1 MQDDSLETSTSIS
14 QLLRESYLAETK
26 HQGKSERSRSEP
38 VSQNFHYGNASG
50 DSDEVAAQDDL
61 PDLSAFLSQEE
72 LDESVNL
79 ARQAIDQNPLET
91 KQDELQAHPQHPPD
105 QLNNTGKHKQMA
117 QSTALKTS
125 DNSLHSNFCQEHI
138 TNTKGSKASSQDLKK
153 HHLPS
158 ESESKKEFLN
168 KAADFIEELSSLFKA
183 HNSERIRPRT
193 CKNYKSKIDS
203 KNKSAQ
209 KGSSSL
215 SLASENRERLSILT
229 PQDLENKPGK
239 TLEQTDDQ
247 QAANL
252 ESISQLT
259 SAELKTESESAS
271 VYSDEPIGQPPR
283 FTQKLKSREVPE
295 GSKVQLDCIV
305 VGIPAPEVRWYCEG
319 KELENSPDIQ
329 IIQTGDRHSLII
341 VEAFEE
347 DTGRYSC
354 FASNIYG
361 TDSTS
366 AEIYIEGISS
376 SDSEGEIIKD
386 EMDHKPKAANTS
398 VNAASPAVRTAT
410 KHQET
415 SKAPPAVVQP
425 VSVPVQAVSTPVN
438 QPGSHTVH
446 RGEALPPRRPGAP
459 GQGQRTF
466 LPQLQEE
473 HSSTYGTAQDG
484 SWCIPAAMGL
494 HGMDPGA
501 FQQPWGCTGWI
512 LVHSSSHGAARDGS
526 WCIPAAMGLH
536 GMDPGAFQHLWD
548 CTGWILVH
556 SSTYGAARDGSW
568 CIPAA
573 MGLHGMDP
581 GAFQQPWGCTGWIL
595 VHSSSHGTARDGSWC
610 IAPFQ
615 QHLWDCTG
623 WILVHSSTYGAAR
636 DGSWCIPAPMGLH
649 GMDPGAFQQPWDC
662 TGWILVHSS
671 TYGTARDG
679 SWCIP
684 AAMGLHGMDPGAFQQ
699 PWGCTGW
706 ILVHS
711 SSSDMEGH
719 LDAQSPTNYL
729 QGLDGR
735 PIIAA
740 PVFTKMLQDISASEG
755 QLVVFECRVKG
766 APSPKVEWYR
776 EGTLIEDSPDFRI
789 LQKKPRSMAEPE
801 EICTLVIAE
810 VFSED
815 SGSFTCTAS
824 NKYGT
829 VSSIARLT
837 VKAPEDSSNAAALH
851 TTSSIDFV
859 ATEHQAPP
867 QTPPSH
873 RANQTP
879 KAKLEGVLVNHNEP
893 RSSSK
898 VGLRVHFKLP
908 EDEKGSESSSEDG
921 PGTTNQIRPNHF
933 PEKINGQPMKIPEPT
948 SPSKEPPPVLAKPK
962 LDQSQLKQLH
972 NQVLLE
978 QQQVHQASL
987 RELSF
992 NTTLVNSATSFYQQS
1007 TSSLYKQSSASASQ
1021 AFGYSRPKQ
1030 LLPPPTPPPASPS
1043 ASSSVTFSSIPQ
1055 ATQRTNVENFLG
1067 NPPPAPSR
1075 PSGGFTSKSEQSL
1088 PSPKESVVPPLTLST
1103 CSVKQ
1108 FQAQTVTPA
1117 PLSPTGRIQ
1126 NPVAFLSAVLPSL
1139 PTAPSTNAMGLPRST
1154 PATPT
1159 QGLTKKNL
1167 KPLPLATEDSI
1178 RENKVALVKDLERK
1192 LHFREDANQ
1201 QSGQQEYR
1209 ISSFEQRL
1217 MNEIEFRLER
1227 TPVDE
1232 SDDEVQH
1239 EEIPTGKYIA
1249 PIFDKRLKHFRVME
1263 GSPITFTCKIVGI
1276 PVPKVYWFKD
1286 GKQISKK
1293 NTHFKMN
1300 REEDGTCS
1308 LHIEAAS
1315 NDDDGNYT
1323 IMAANPQV
1331 SGLPTPDLTWLLNG
1345 KPVLPDARHKMLVRE
1360 TGVHSLLIDPLSQ
1373 SDAGTYTCLATNK
1386 TGQNSFTLELT
1397 VVAKEVQ
1404 RAPMFLE
1411 KLQNCG
1417 VPEGYPVRLEG
1428 RVVGMPPPVFYWKKD
1443 NETIPSNRER
1453 MSMHQDTTGYVCLLI
1468 QPAKKADAGWY
1479 TLSAKNEAGIVSC
1492 TARLDIYGTQKA
1504 PALFEN
1510 YSTPFN
1516 HYLCKME

>member
-1 MQDDSLETSTSIS
+1 MQDDSLESSTSIS
-14 QLLRESYLAETK
+14 QLLRESYLAETR
-26 HQGKSERSRSEP
+26 HRGNSERSRSE
-38 VSQNFHYGNASG
+38 STSHNFLYGNTCG
-50 DSDEVAAQDDL
+50 DSDEIAAQDDL

-72 LDESVNL
+72 LNESVNL

-91 KQDELQAHPQHPPD
+91 KQDELQTP
-105 QLNNTGKHKQMA
+105 
-117 QSTALKTS
+117 LKTS
-125 DNSLHSNFCQEHI
+125 DNGLHTNFCQDHVRD
-138 TNTKGSKASSQDLKK
+138 TKGSKGSSQDLKK
-153 HHLPS
+153 QHLPS

-193 CKNYKSKIDS
+193 CKNYRSKIDS

-215 SLASENRERLSILT
+215 SSTTENRERLSIPL
-229 PQDLENKPGK
+229 PQDLENKAEK
-239 TLEQTDDQ
+239 AFEKLDDQ
-247 QAANL
+247 PAANL
-252 ESISQLT
+252 ESINQLT
-259 SAELKTESESAS
+259 SAELKAESESAS

-295 GSKVQLDCIV
+295 GTKVQLDCIV

-329 IIQTGDRHSLII
+329 IIQTGDRHSLVI

-366 AEIYIEGISS
+366 AEIYIEGVSS
-376 SDSEGEIIKD
+376 SDSEGETIKD
-386 EMDHKPKAANTS
+386 EMDQDVSCFFCMWKNS
-398 VNAASPAVRTAT
+398 LYSL
-410 KHQET
+410 KHH
-415 SKAPPAVVQP
+415 VMFC
-425 VSVPVQAVSTPVN
+425 N
-438 QPGSHTVH
+438 
-446 RGEALPPRRPGAP
+446 
-459 GQGQRTF
+459 
-466 LPQLQEE
+466 PQ
-473 HSSTYGTAQDG
+473 
-484 SWCIPAAMGL
+484 
-494 HGMDPGA
+494 
-501 FQQPWGCTGWI
+501 
-512 LVHSSSHGAARDGS
+512 
-526 WCIPAAMGLH
+526 
-536 GMDPGAFQHLWD
+536 
-548 CTGWILVH
+548 
-556 SSTYGAARDGSW
+556 
-568 CIPAA
+568 
-573 MGLHGMDP
+573 
-581 GAFQQPWGCTGWIL
+581 
-595 VHSSSHGTARDGSWC
+595 
-610 IAPFQ
+610 
-615 QHLWDCTG
+615 
-623 WILVHSSTYGAAR
+623 
-636 DGSWCIPAPMGLH
+636 
-649 GMDPGAFQQPWDC
+649 
-662 TGWILVHSS
+662 
-671 TYGTARDG
+671 
-679 SWCIP
+679 
-684 AAMGLHGMDPGAFQQ
+684 
-699 PWGCTGW
+699 
-706 ILVHS
+706 
-711 SSSDMEGH
+711 
-719 LDAQSPTNYL
+719 AQSPTNYL

-735 PIIAA
+735 PIVAA

-789 LQKKPRSMAEPE
+789 LQKK

-837 VKAPEDSSNAAALH
+837 VKASEDSSNAAALH
-851 TTSSIDFV
+851 TMSSINLV
-859 ATEHQAPP
+859 AAEHQSPP
-867 QTPPSH
+867 HVPSQHVNQPPK
-873 RANQTP
+873 P
-879 KAKLEGVLVNHNEP
+879 KLEGVLVNHNEP

-898 VGLRVHFKLP
+898 IGLRVHFKLP
-908 EDEKGSESSSEDG
+908 EDDKESESPPEDG
-921 PGTTNQIRPNHF
+921 LGTTNQSRPNYF
-933 PEKINGQPMKIPEPT
+933 QDRINGQPVKVPEPT

-962 LDQSQLKQLH
+962 LDQTQLKQLH

-978 QQQVHQASL
+978 QQLVHQTST

-992 NTTLVNSATSFYQQS
+992 NTALLNSATSFSQQS
-1007 TSSLYKQSSASASQ
+1007 TSTMYKQSKASASQ
-1021 AFGYSRPKQ
+1021 AFNYTRPKQ
-1030 LLPPPTPPPASPS
+1030 FLSPQTPPPTISS
-1043 ASSSVTFSSIPQ
+1043 SSSSVTIYSSVSQ
-1055 ATQRTNVENFLG
+1055 GTQRTNNKENVTA
-1067 NPPPAPSR
+1067 NPPPTPSR
-1075 PSGGFTSKSEQSL
+1075 PSGAFTSKSDQSL
-1088 PSPKESVVPPLTLST
+1088 SSPKESTVPPLTLST
-1103 CSVKQ
+1103 SSVKQ
-1108 FQAQTVTPA
+1108 FQPQSVTPT
-1117 PLSPTGRIQ
+1117 PVSPTGRIP

-1139 PTAPSTNAMGLPRST
+1139 PSAPSTNAMGLPKST
-1154 PATPT
+1154 PVTST

-1167 KPLPLATEDSI
+1167 KPLPLATDDSI
-1178 RENKVALVKDLERK
+1178 WENKNMTHLALSRVSLA
-1192 LHFREDANQ
+1192 L
-1201 QSGQQEYR
+1201 QEYR

-1293 NTHFKMN
+1293 NSHFKMS

-1308 LHIEAAS
+1308 LHIETS
-1315 NDDDGNYT
+1315 TNDDDGNYT
-1323 IMAANPQV
+1323 IMAANPQGRVSCSGHLMVQSIPIRGRISTIQPHRTRSRVPEGDREAVQERFFRPYFLQAPGDMVAHEGRLCRLDCKV

-1345 KPVLPDARHKMLVRE
+1345 KPVLPDSTHKMLVRE

-1373 SDAGTYTCLATNK
+1373 NDAGTYTCLATNRA
-1386 TGQNSFTLELT
+1386 GQNSFTLELT
-1397 VVAKEVQ
+1397 VVAKEVKK
-1404 RAPMFLE
+1404 APMFLE

-1417 VPEGYPVRLEG
+1417 VPEGYPVRLEC
-1428 RVVGMPPPVFYWKKD
+1428 RVVGMPPPIFYWKKD

-1492 TARLDIYGTQKA
+1492 TARLDIYGRYQLVSKTNQY
-1504 PALFEN
+1504 FI
-1510 YSTPFN
+1510 
-1516 HYLCKME
+1516 

>member
-1 MQDDSLETSTSIS
+1 MQDDSLESSTSIS

-38 VSQNFHYGNASG
+38 ASHNFHYGNASG

-79 ARQAIDQNPLET
+79 ARQAIGQNPLET
-91 KQDELQAHPQHPPD
+91 KQDELQARSQHPPD
-105 QLNNTGKHKQMA
+105 QLKNTGKHKQMA
-117 QSTALKTS
+117 QSSALKTS
-125 DNSLHSNFCQEHI
+125 DNGLHSNFCKDRVR
-138 TNTKGSKASSQDLKK
+138 NTKGSKGSSQDLKK
-153 HHLPS
+153 QHLPS

-193 CKNYKSKIDS
+193 CKNYRSKIDS

-215 SLASENRERLSILT
+215 SSTSESRERLSIPV
-229 PQDLENKPGK
+229 PQDLENKAF
-239 TLEQTDDQ
+239 EQTDDQ

-252 ESISQLT
+252 ESINQLT
-259 SAELKTESESAS
+259 SAELKPESESAS

-295 GSKVQLDCIV
+295 GTKVQLDCIV

-329 IIQTGDRHSLII
+329 IIQTGDQHSLVI

-366 AEIYIEGISS
+366 AEIYIEGVSS

-386 EMDHKPKAANTS
+386 EMDHKPKPADTS
-398 VNAASPAVRTAT
+398 LNAASPAVRTAT

-415 SKAPPAVVQP
+415 SKAPSAMVQP
-425 VSVPVQAVSTPVN
+425 ASVPVQPVSTPVN
-438 QPGSHTVH
+438 Q
-446 RGEALPPRRPGAP
+446 
-459 GQGQRTF
+459 
-466 LPQLQEE
+466 
-473 HSSTYGTAQDG
+473 
-484 SWCIPAAMGL
+484 
-494 HGMDPGA
+494 
-501 FQQPWGCTGWI
+501 
-512 LVHSSSHGAARDGS
+512 
-526 WCIPAAMGLH
+526 
-536 GMDPGAFQHLWD
+536 
-548 CTGWILVH
+548 
-556 SSTYGAARDGSW
+556 
-568 CIPAA
+568 
-573 MGLHGMDP
+573 
-581 GAFQQPWGCTGWIL
+581 
-595 VHSSSHGTARDGSWC
+595 
-610 IAPFQ
+610 
-615 QHLWDCTG
+615 
-623 WILVHSSTYGAAR
+623 
-636 DGSWCIPAPMGLH
+636 
-649 GMDPGAFQQPWDC
+649 
-662 TGWILVHSS
+662 
-671 TYGTARDG
+671 
-679 SWCIP
+679 
-684 AAMGLHGMDPGAFQQ
+684 
-699 PWGCTGW
+699 
-706 ILVHS
+706 
-711 SSSDMEGH
+711 
-719 LDAQSPTNYL
+719 AQSPTNYL

-829 VSSIARLT
+829 VSSIAHLT
-837 VKAPEDSSNAAALH
+837 VKASEDSSNAATLH
-851 TTSSIDFV
+851 PMSSINLI
-859 ATEHQAPP
+859 AAEHQPP
-867 QTPPSH
+867 PCTPSH
-873 RANQTP
+873 RVVNQTP
-879 KAKLEGVLVNHNEP
+879 KPKLEGVLVNHNEP

-898 VGLRVHFKLP
+898 IGLRVHFKLP
-908 EDEKGSESSSEDG
+908 EDDKGSESSPEDG
-921 PGTTNQIRPNHF
+921 PGATNQIRPTYF
-933 PEKINGQPMKIPEPT
+933 QERINGQPMKIPEPT

-962 LDQSQLKQLH
+962 LDQTQLKQLH

-978 QQQVHQASL
+978 QQQVHQTPT

-992 NTTLVNSATSFYQQS
+992 NTALLNSATSLHQQS
-1007 TSSLYKQSSASASQ
+1007 TSTMYKQSKASASQ
-1021 AFGYSRPKQ
+1021 AFIYTRPKQ
-1030 LLPPPTPPPASPS
+1030 FLPPQTTPPTSS
-1043 ASSSVTFSSIPQ
+1043 SSSSSVTTFSNVPQ
-1055 ATQRTNVENFLG
+1055 GTQRTNNKENFTG
-1067 NPPPAPSR
+1067 NPPLAQSR
-1075 PSGGFTSKSEQSL
+1075 SSGGFTSKSEQSL
-1088 PSPKESVVPPLTLST
+1088 PSPKESMVPPLTLST
-1103 CSVKQ
+1103 ASVKQ
-1108 FQAQTVTPA
+1108 FQPQSVTPA
-1117 PLSPTGRIQ
+1117 PISPTGWIQ

-1139 PTAPSTNAMGLPRST
+1139 PTVPSTNAMGLPRST

-1167 KPLPLATEDSI
+1167 KPLPLATDDSI
-1178 RENKVALVKDLERK
+1178 RENKAALVKDLERK
-1192 LHFREDANQ
+1192 LRFREDVNQ
-1201 QSGQQEYR
+1201 QSSQQEYR

-1308 LHIEAAS
+1308 LHIEAS
-1315 NDDDGNYT
+1315 TNDDDGNYT
-1323 IMAANPQV
+1323 IMAANPQGRISCSGHLMVQSIPVRGRISTIQPHRTRPRVPEGDKEAVQERFFRPYFLQAPGDMVAHEGRLCRLDCKV

-1345 KPVLPDARHKMLVRE
+1345 KPVLPDGTHKMLVRE
-1360 TGVHSLLIDPLSQ
+1360 NGVHSLLIDPLSQ
-1373 SDAGTYTCLATNK
+1373 NDAGTYTCLATNK
-1386 TGQNSFTLELT
+1386 TGQNSFSLELT
-1397 VVAKEVQ
+1397 VVAKEVKK
-1404 RAPMFLE
+1404 APMFLE

-1417 VPEGYPVRLEG
+1417 VPEGYPVRLEC
-1428 RVVGMPPPVFYWKKD
+1428 RVVGMPPPIFYWKKD

-1479 TLSAKNEAGIVSC
+1479 TLSAKNEAGIASC
-1492 TARLDIYGTQKA
+1492 TARLDIYAQWHRQIPQPIKLRPGGSRYANLTGQGLDIFSAFPTTESPMLFSSPTQKVVESEE
-1504 PALFEN
+1504 L
-1510 YSTPFN
+1510 
-1516 HYLCKME
+1516 

>member
-1 MQDDSLETSTSIS
+1 MPQNVVLCGGQDNQRSKPQTGLGSNIWRNLKSMQDDSLESSTSIS

-26 HQGKSERSRSEP
+26 HQGRSERSRSEP
-38 VSQNFHYGNASG
+38 ASHNFHYGNASG
-50 DSDEVAAQDDL
+50 DSDEVAVQDDL

-72 LDESVNL
+72 LDQSVNL

-91 KQDELQAHPQHPPD
+91 KQDELQAQSQRPPD
-105 QLNNTGKHKQMA
+105 QLKNTGKHKQMA
-117 QSTALKTS
+117 QSAALKTS
-125 DNSLHSNFCQEHI
+125 DNGPHSNFCQDHVR
-138 TNTKGSKASSQDLKK
+138 NTKGSKGSSQDLKK
-153 HHLPS
+153 HLPS

-193 CKNYKSKIDS
+193 CKNYRSKIDS
-203 KNKSAQ
+203 KNKPAP

-215 SLASENRERLSILT
+215 CSTSDNRERLSIPI
-229 PQDLENKPGK
+229 PQDLENKAEK
-239 TLEQTDDQ
+239 TFEQTDDQ
-247 QAANL
+247 QVSNL
-252 ESISQLT
+252 ESINQLT
-259 SAELKTESESAS
+259 STELKPESESAS

-295 GSKVQLDCIV
+295 GTKVQLDCIV

-329 IIQTGDRHSLII
+329 IIQAGDQHSLVI

-366 AEIYIEGISS
+366 AEIYIEGVSS

-386 EMDHKPKAANTS
+386 EMDHKPKQADTS
-398 VNAASPAVRTAT
+398 LNAVRTAT

-415 SKAPPAVVQP
+415 SKTPSAMVQP
-425 VSVPVQAVSTPVN
+425 VSTPVN
-438 QPGSHTVH
+438 
-446 RGEALPPRRPGAP
+446 E
-459 GQGQRTF
+459 
-466 LPQLQEE
+466 
-473 HSSTYGTAQDG
+473 
-484 SWCIPAAMGL
+484 
-494 HGMDPGA
+494 
-501 FQQPWGCTGWI
+501 
-512 LVHSSSHGAARDGS
+512 
-526 WCIPAAMGLH
+526 
-536 GMDPGAFQHLWD
+536 
-548 CTGWILVH
+548 
-556 SSTYGAARDGSW
+556 
-568 CIPAA
+568 
-573 MGLHGMDP
+573 
-581 GAFQQPWGCTGWIL
+581 
-595 VHSSSHGTARDGSWC
+595 
-610 IAPFQ
+610 
-615 QHLWDCTG
+615 
-623 WILVHSSTYGAAR
+623 
-636 DGSWCIPAPMGLH
+636 
-649 GMDPGAFQQPWDC
+649 
-662 TGWILVHSS
+662 
-671 TYGTARDG
+671 
-679 SWCIP
+679 
-684 AAMGLHGMDPGAFQQ
+684 
-699 PWGCTGW
+699 
-706 ILVHS
+706 
-711 SSSDMEGH
+711 
-719 LDAQSPTNYL
+719 AQSPTNYL

-829 VSSIARLT
+829 VSSIAHLT
-837 VKAPEDSSNAAALH
+837 VKASEDSSNAATLH
-851 TTSSIDFV
+851 TMSSNNSIP
-859 ATEHQAPP
+859 AENQPP
-867 QTPPSH
+867 PRTPSH
-873 RANQTP
+873 QTP
-879 KAKLEGVLVNHNEP
+879 KPKLEGVLVNHNEP

-898 VGLRVHFKLP
+898 IGLRVHFKLP
-908 EDEKGSESSSEDG
+908 EDDKGGESPPEDG
-921 PGTTNQIRPNHF
+921 PGAANQIRPNYF
-933 PEKINGQPMKIPEPT
+933 QERINGQQMKIPEPT

-978 QQQVHQASL
+978 QQQVHQTST
-987 RELSF
+987 RELLFSTAVL
-992 NTTLVNSATSFYQQS
+992 NSTTSLHQQS
-1007 TSSLYKQSSASASQ
+1007 TSTVYKQSKASASQ
-1021 AFGYSRPKQ
+1021 AFSYSRPKQ
-1030 LLPPPTPPPASPS
+1030 FLPSQTSPPTSS
-1043 ASSSVTFSSIPQ
+1043 SSSSSVATFSNGPQ
-1055 ATQRTNVENFLG
+1055 GTQRTNNKENYTG
-1067 NPPPAPSR
+1067 NSLPAQSR
-1075 PSGGFTSKSEQSL
+1075 SSGGFTSKSEQSL
-1088 PSPKESVVPPLTLST
+1088 PSPKESVAPPLTPST
-1103 CSVKQ
+1103 SSVNQ
-1108 FQAQTVTPA
+1108 FQPQSVTPV
-1117 PLSPTGRIQ
+1117 PISPTGWIQ
-1126 NPVAFLSAVLPSL
+1126 NPAAFLSAVLPSL
-1139 PTAPSTNAMGLPRST
+1139 PTAPATNAMGLPKST
-1154 PATPT
+1154 PATPA

-1167 KPLPLATEDSI
+1167 KPLPLVTDDVI
-1178 RENKVALVKDLERK
+1178 RENKAALVKDLERR
-1192 LHFREDANQ
+1192 LHFRDDVNQ
-1201 QSGQQEYR
+1201 QSSQQEYR

-1249 PIFDKRLKHFRVME
+1249 PIFDKRLKHFRVTE

-1293 NTHFKMN
+1293 NPHFKMN

-1308 LHIEAAS
+1308 LHIEAS
-1315 NDDDGNYT
+1315 TNDDDGNYT
-1323 IMAANPQV
+1323 IMAANPQGRISCSGHLMV
-1331 SGLPTPDLTWLLNG
+1331 QSIPIRGRISTIQPHRTRPRVPEGDKEAVQERFFRPYFLQAPGDMVAHEGRLCRLDCKVCGLPTPDLTWLLNG
-1345 KPVLPDARHKMLVRE
+1345 KPVLPDGTHKMLVRE

-1373 SDAGTYTCLATNK
+1373 NDAGTYTCLATNK
-1386 TGQNSFTLELT
+1386 TGQNSFSLELT
-1397 VVAKEVQ
+1397 VVAKEVKK
-1404 RAPMFLE
+1404 APMFLE

-1417 VPEGYPVRLEG
+1417 VPEGYPVRLEC

-1443 NETIPSNRER
+1443 NETIPTNRER

-1468 QPAKKADAGWY
+1468 QPARKADAGWY

-1492 TARLDIYGTQKA
+1492 TARLDIYAQWHHQIPQPIKLRPGGSWYANPSGQGLDMFSAFPTTESPMLFSSSPQKVVESEE
-1504 PALFEN
+1504 L
-1510 YSTPFN
+1510 
-1516 HYLCKME
+1516 

>member
-38 VSQNFHYGNASG
+38 VSHNFHYGNASG

-79 ARQAIDQNPLET
+79 ARQAIDHNPLET
-91 KQDELQAHPQHPPD
+91 KQDELQARSQHPPD
-105 QLNNTGKHKQMA
+105 QLNNPGKHKQMA

-125 DNSLHSNFCQEHI
+125 DNGLHSSFCQDHI
-138 TNTKGSKASSQDLKK
+138 RNTKGSKGTSQDPKK

-193 CKNYKSKIDS
+193 CKNYRSKIDS

-209 KGSSSL
+209 KGSSGL
-215 SLASENRERLSILT
+215 SLTSENRERLSIPA
-229 PQDLENKPGK
+229 PQDLENKAEK
-239 TLEQTDDQ
+239 TFEQTDDQ
-247 QAANL
+247 QGANL
-252 ESISQLT
+252 ESINPLT

-295 GSKVQLDCIV
+295 GTKVQLDCIV

-329 IIQTGDRHSLII
+329 IIQTGDQHSLII

-376 SDSEGEIIKD
+376 SDSEGETITD
-386 EMDHKPKAANTS
+386 AMDHKAKPADTAA
-398 VNAASPAVRTAT
+398 NAASPAVRAAA

-415 SKAPPAVVQP
+415 SRAPSAVPQP
-425 VSVPVQAVSTPVN
+425 VSVPV
-438 QPGSHTVH
+438 HTV
-446 RGEALPPRRPGAP
+446 P
-459 GQGQRTF
+459 T
-466 LPQLQEE
+466 
-473 HSSTYGTAQDG
+473 
-484 SWCIPAAMGL
+484 PAN
-494 HGMDPGA
+494 
-501 FQQPWGCTGWI
+501 QT
-512 LVHSSSHGAARDGS
+512 
-526 WCIPAAMGLH
+526 
-536 GMDPGAFQHLWD
+536 
-548 CTGWILVH
+548 
-556 SSTYGAARDGSW
+556 
-568 CIPAA
+568 
-573 MGLHGMDP
+573 
-581 GAFQQPWGCTGWIL
+581 
-595 VHSSSHGTARDGSWC
+595 
-610 IAPFQ
+610 
-615 QHLWDCTG
+615 
-623 WILVHSSTYGAAR
+623 
-636 DGSWCIPAPMGLH
+636 
-649 GMDPGAFQQPWDC
+649 
-662 TGWILVHSS
+662 
-671 TYGTARDG
+671 
-679 SWCIP
+679 
-684 AAMGLHGMDPGAFQQ
+684 
-699 PWGCTGW
+699 
-706 ILVHS
+706 
-711 SSSDMEGH
+711 
-719 LDAQSPTNYL
+719 QSPTNYL

-815 SGSFTCTAS
+815 SGTFTCTAK

-829 VSSIARLT
+829 VSSIAHLT
-837 VKAPEDSSNAAALH
+837 VKAPEDSGSAATL
-851 TTSSIDFV
+851 TRTGSIEFV
-859 ATEHQAPP
+859 AAEHQPAP
-867 QTPPSH
+867 QAPSH
-873 RANQTP
+873 HAGNQTP
-879 KAKLEGVLVNHNEP
+879 KPKLEGVLVNHNEP

-898 VGLRVHFKLP
+898 IGLRVHFKLP
-908 EDEKGSESSSEDG
+908 EDDKGSESSSEGG
-921 PGTTNQIRPNHF
+921 PGATNQIRPNHF
-933 PEKINGQPMKIPEPT
+933 PEKINGQPVKIPEPA

-962 LDQSQLKQLH
+962 L
-972 NQVLLE
+972 
-978 QQQVHQASL
+978 
-987 RELSF
+987 
-992 NTTLVNSATSFYQQS
+992 
-1007 TSSLYKQSSASASQ
+1007 
-1021 AFGYSRPKQ
+1021 
-1030 LLPPPTPPPASPS
+1030 
-1043 ASSSVTFSSIPQ
+1043 
-1055 ATQRTNVENFLG
+1055 
-1067 NPPPAPSR
+1067 
-1075 PSGGFTSKSEQSL
+1075 
-1088 PSPKESVVPPLTLST
+1088 
-1103 CSVKQ
+1103 
-1108 FQAQTVTPA
+1108 
-1117 PLSPTGRIQ
+1117 
-1126 NPVAFLSAVLPSL
+1126 
-1139 PTAPSTNAMGLPRST
+1139 
-1154 PATPT
+1154 PT

-1167 KPLPLATEDSI
+1167 KPLPLATGDAI
-1178 RENKVALVKDLERK
+1178 RENKAALVKDLERK
-1192 LHFREDANQ
+1192 LHFREDATQ
-1201 QSGQQEYR
+1201 QSSQQEYR

-1263 GSPITFTCKIVGI
+1263 GSPVIFTCKIVGI
-1276 PVPKVYWFKD
+1276 PVPKLLVNLHDALTYIFLVTVPLESKCQVPGVGCLSLQVYWFKD

-1293 NTHFKMN
+1293 NKHFKMS

-1308 LHIEAAS
+1308 LHIEAAT

-1345 KPVLPDARHKMLVRE
+1345 KPVLPDGTHKMLVRE

-1373 SDAGTYTCLATNK
+1373 NDAGTYTCLATNK
-1386 TGQNSFTLELT
+1386 TGQNSFSLELT

-1417 VPEGYPVRLEG
+1417 VPEGYPVRLEC
-1428 RVVGMPPPVFYWKKD
+1428 RVVGMPPPIFYWKKD

-1492 TARLDIYGTQKA
+1492 TARLDIYAQWHRQIPQAVKLRPGGSRYANLTSQGLDIFSA
-1504 PALFEN
+1504 FPAPEGPALFPSPTQKLVE
-1510 YSTPFN
+1510 SEE
-1516 HYLCKME
+1516 L

>member
-26 HQGKSERSRSEP
+26 RQGKSERSRSEP
-38 VSQNFHYGNASG
+38 VSHNFHYGNASG

-91 KQDELQAHPQHPPD
+91 KQDELQAHSQHPPD

-125 DNSLHSNFCQEHI
+125 DNGLHSNFCQEHVR
-138 TNTKGSKASSQDLKK
+138 NTKGSKGSSQDLKK

-215 SLASENRERLSILT
+215 SLTSENRERLSIPA
-229 PQDLENKPGK
+229 PQDLENKAEK
-239 TLEQTDDQ
+239 TFEQTDQ

-252 ESISQLT
+252 ESVSQLT

-386 EMDHKPKAANTS
+386 EMDHKPRPANTS

-415 SKAPPAVVQP
+415 SKVPPAVVQP
-425 VSVPVQAVSTPVN
+425 VSVPVQTVSTPAN
-438 QPGSHTVH
+438 Q
-446 RGEALPPRRPGAP
+446 
-459 GQGQRTF
+459 
-466 LPQLQEE
+466 
-473 HSSTYGTAQDG
+473 
-484 SWCIPAAMGL
+484 
-494 HGMDPGA
+494 
-501 FQQPWGCTGWI
+501 
-512 LVHSSSHGAARDGS
+512 
-526 WCIPAAMGLH
+526 
-536 GMDPGAFQHLWD
+536 
-548 CTGWILVH
+548 
-556 SSTYGAARDGSW
+556 
-568 CIPAA
+568 
-573 MGLHGMDP
+573 
-581 GAFQQPWGCTGWIL
+581 
-595 VHSSSHGTARDGSWC
+595 
-610 IAPFQ
+610 
-615 QHLWDCTG
+615 
-623 WILVHSSTYGAAR
+623 
-636 DGSWCIPAPMGLH
+636 
-649 GMDPGAFQQPWDC
+649 
-662 TGWILVHSS
+662 
-671 TYGTARDG
+671 
-679 SWCIP
+679 
-684 AAMGLHGMDPGAFQQ
+684 
-699 PWGCTGW
+699 
-706 ILVHS
+706 
-711 SSSDMEGH
+711 
-719 LDAQSPTNYL
+719 AQSPTNYL

-837 VKAPEDSSNAAALH
+837 VKAAEDSSSAAALH
-851 TTSSIDFV
+851 TMSSIDFV
-859 ATEHQAPP
+859 ATEHQPRP
-867 QTPPSH
+867 QTPSSH
-873 RANQTP
+873 GANQTAKP
-879 KAKLEGVLVNHNEP
+879 KLEGVLVNHNEP

-898 VGLRVHFKLP
+898 AGLRVHFKLP
-908 EDEKGSESSSEDG
+908 EDEKGSESSEDG
-921 PGTTNQIRPNHF
+921 SGATNQIRPNHF

-987 RELSF
+987 RELPF
-992 NTTLVNSATSFYQQS
+992 NSTLVNSATCLYQQC
-1007 TSSLYKQSSASASQ
+1007 TSSLYKQSSAG
-1021 AFGYSRPKQ
+1021 AFGYGRPKQ
-1030 LLPPPTPPPASPS
+1030 FLAPATLPQGSPC
-1043 ASSSVTFSSIPQ
+1043 ASSSATLSSAPQ
-1055 ATQRTNVENFLG
+1055 AAQRTANMETLMA
-1067 NPPPAPSR
+1067 NPPAAPSR
-1075 PSGGFTSKSEQSL
+1075 ASGGFTSRSEQSL
-1088 PSPKESVVPPLTLST
+1088 ASPKEAVVPPLTLSMG
-1103 CSVKQ
+1103 SVKQ
-1108 FQAQTVTPA
+1108 FQPQTVTPA

-1139 PTAPSTNAMGLPRST
+1139 PTTPSTNAMGLPRST

-1178 RENKVALVKDLERK
+1178 RENKAALVKDLERK

-1201 QSGQQEYR
+1201 PSGQQEYR

-1308 LHIEAAS
+1308 LHIEAAT

-1323 IMAANPQV
+1323 IMAANPQGRISCSGHLMVQSVPFRGRISTTQPHRTRPRVPEGDKEAVQERFFRPYFLQAPGDMVAHEGRLCRLDCKV

-1373 SDAGTYTCLATNK
+1373 SDAGTYTCLATNR
-1386 TGQNSFTLELT
+1386 TGQNSFSLELT
-1397 VVAKEVQ
+1397 VVAKEVK

-1417 VPEGYPVRLEG
+1417 VPEGYPVRLEC

-1492 TARLDIYGTQKA
+1492 TARLDIYAQWHRQIPQALKLRPAGSRYTNLSSQGLDIFPAFPAPDSPVLFASPTQK
-1504 PALFEN
+1504 LVE
-1510 YSTPFN
+1510 SEE
-1516 HYLCKME
+1516 L

>member
-14 QLLRESYLAETK
+14 QLLRESYLAERK

-38 VSQNFHYGNASG
+38 VSHNFHYGNASG
-50 DSDEVAAQDDL
+50 DTDEVAAQDDL

-91 KQDELQAHPQHPPD
+91 KQDELQAHSQHPPD
-105 QLNNTGKHKQMA
+105 QLNNPGKHKQMA

-125 DNSLHSNFCQEHI
+125 DNGLHSSFCQDHI
-138 TNTKGSKASSQDLKK
+138 RNTKGSKGTSQDLKK

-193 CKNYKSKIDS
+193 CKNYRSKIDS

-209 KGSSSL
+209 KGSSGL
-215 SLASENRERLSILT
+215 SLTSDNRERLSIPA
-229 PQDLENKPGK
+229 PQDLENKAEK
-239 TLEQTDDQ
+239 TFEQTDDQ

-252 ESISQLT
+252 ESINQLT
-259 SAELKTESESAS
+259 SAELKAESESAS

-295 GSKVQLDCIV
+295 GTKVQLDCIV

-329 IIQTGDRHSLII
+329 IIQTGDQHSLII

-376 SDSEGEIIKD
+376 SDSEGEVITNA
-386 EMDHKPKAANTS
+386 MDQVCFSCTWKNGVCTPKHHLVLFCN
-398 VNAASPAVRTAT
+398 
-410 KHQET
+410 
-415 SKAPPAVVQP
+415 
-425 VSVPVQAVSTPVN
+425 
-438 QPGSHTVH
+438 
-446 RGEALPPRRPGAP
+446 
-459 GQGQRTF
+459 
-466 LPQLQEE
+466 LQ
-473 HSSTYGTAQDG
+473 
-484 SWCIPAAMGL
+484 
-494 HGMDPGA
+494 
-501 FQQPWGCTGWI
+501 
-512 LVHSSSHGAARDGS
+512 
-526 WCIPAAMGLH
+526 
-536 GMDPGAFQHLWD
+536 
-548 CTGWILVH
+548 
-556 SSTYGAARDGSW
+556 
-568 CIPAA
+568 
-573 MGLHGMDP
+573 
-581 GAFQQPWGCTGWIL
+581 
-595 VHSSSHGTARDGSWC
+595 
-610 IAPFQ
+610 
-615 QHLWDCTG
+615 
-623 WILVHSSTYGAAR
+623 
-636 DGSWCIPAPMGLH
+636 
-649 GMDPGAFQQPWDC
+649 
-662 TGWILVHSS
+662 
-671 TYGTARDG
+671 
-679 SWCIP
+679 
-684 AAMGLHGMDPGAFQQ
+684 
-699 PWGCTGW
+699 
-706 ILVHS
+706 
-711 SSSDMEGH
+711 
-719 LDAQSPTNYL
+719 AQSPTNYL

-740 PVFTKMLQDISASEG
+740 PVFTKMLQDITASEG

-815 SGSFTCTAS
+815 SGSFTCTAN

-829 VSSIARLT
+829 VSSIAHLT
-837 VKAPEDSSNAAALH
+837 VKAPEDSSSAATLP
-851 TTSSIDFV
+851 TTGSIDFG
-859 ATEHQAPP
+859 AAEHQPAPHA
-867 QTPPSH
+867 PSH
-873 RANQTP
+873 HAGNQTAKP
-879 KAKLEGVLVNHNEP
+879 KLEGVLVNHNEP

-898 VGLRVHFKLP
+898 AGLRVHFKLP
-908 EDEKGSESSSEDG
+908 EDDKGSESSSEDG
-921 PGTTNQIRPNHF
+921 PGATNQIRPNYF
-933 PEKINGQPMKIPEPT
+933 PEKINGQPVKTPEPA

-972 NQVLLE
+972 NQVLFE

-992 NTTLVNSATSFYQQS
+992 NTSFLNSATSSHQQS
-1007 TSSLYKQSSASASQ
+1007 TSTLYKQSSASASQ

-1030 LLPPPTPPPASPS
+1030 FLPPQTSPL
-1043 ASSSVTFSSIPQ
+1043 ASSSLTAPSSAPQ
-1055 ATQRTNVENFLG
+1055 ATQRANHMDNFTG
-1067 NPPPAPSR
+1067 NPPPAPAR

-1088 PSPKESVVPPLTLST
+1088 ASPKESVVPPLTLPTS
-1103 CSVKQ
+1103 SVKH
-1108 FQAQTVTPA
+1108 FQTQTVTPA
-1117 PLSPTGRIQ
+1117 PVSPTGRIQ

-1139 PTAPSTNAMGLPRST
+1139 PAVPSTNAMGLPRST

-1159 QGLTKKNL
+1159 QGLTRKNL
-1167 KPLPLATEDSI
+1167 KPLPLATGDSI
-1178 RENKVALVKDLERK
+1178 RENKAALVKDLERK
-1192 LHFREDANQ
+1192 LHFREDATQ
-1201 QSGQQEYR
+1201 HSSQQEYR

-1263 GSPITFTCKIVGI
+1263 GSPIIFTCKIVGI

-1293 NTHFKMN
+1293 NPHFKMN

-1308 LHIEAAS
+1308 LHIEAAT

-1323 IMAANPQV
+1323 IMAANPQGRISCSGHLMVQSAPFRGRISTTQPHRTRPRAPEGDKEAVQERFFRPYFLQAPGDMVAHEGRLCRLDCKV

-1345 KPVLPDARHKMLVRE
+1345 KPVLPDGTHKMLVRE

-1373 SDAGTYTCLATNK
+1373 NDAGTYTCLATNK
-1386 TGQNSFTLELT
+1386 TGQNSFSLELT
-1397 VVAKEVQ
+1397 VVAKEVK

-1417 VPEGYPVRLEG
+1417 VPEGYPVRLEC
-1428 RVVGMPPPVFYWKKD
+1428 RVVGMPPPIFYWKKD

-1492 TARLDIYGTQKA
+1492 TARLDIYAQWHRQIPQAVKLRPGGSRYANLTSQGLDIFSAFPTPESPVLFASPPQK
-1504 PALFEN
+1504 LVE
-1510 YSTPFN
+1510 SEE
-1516 HYLCKME
+1516 L